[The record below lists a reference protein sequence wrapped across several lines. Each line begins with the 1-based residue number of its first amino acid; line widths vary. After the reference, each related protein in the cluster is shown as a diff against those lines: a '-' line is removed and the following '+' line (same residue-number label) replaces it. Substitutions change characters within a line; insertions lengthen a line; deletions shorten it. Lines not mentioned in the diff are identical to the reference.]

1 MEWSGLG
8 LNPSGSSPAP
18 AATRESASRPG
29 RQQREPESLTASH
42 GVVYSEDV
50 NDSPDGRAEKGTEAY
65 WAKRD
70 ADQAALRLQ
79 FIKDQ
84 GIPPKRPDP
93 RERLRHR

>member
-1 MEWSGLG
+1 MYSDGV
-8 LNPSGSSPAP
+8 NGS
-18 AATRESASRPG
+18 
-29 RQQREPESLTASH
+29 H
-42 GVVYSEDV
+42 
-50 NDSPDGRAEKGTEAY
+50 DGREKSTEAY